1 VHLPQEPPFMPF
13 RLRLTLALPLALFMA
28 AAVARA
34 ELGADTEASV
44 LFTPSFGP
52 ALAVAAV
59 LALLVAPGFG
69 RGDLAGWLRSG
80 GLAAL
85 VLASA
90 GLVAGGID
98 GHPMGLLSALPA
110 HPFAWGAA
118 VLGLVVPQVLAL
130 RKGQDQ
136 SRK

>member
-1 VHLPQEPPFMPF
+1 MPF
-13 RLRLTLALPLALFMA
+13 RRRVTLALPLALFMA

-52 ALAVAAV
+52 AFAVAMV
-59 LALLVAPGFG
+59 LALLLVPGLG
-69 RGDLAGWLRSG
+69 RGDAMGWIRAA

-85 VLASA
+85 VLVAA
-90 GLVAGGID
+90 GLGAGALT
-98 GHPMGLLSALPA
+98 GHPTALLFALPA

-118 VLGLVVPQVLAL
+118 LLGLVVPQGLAL
-130 RKGQDQ
+130 RQERDQ